1 MADYTTIDDP
11 SAHFQGTEYTG
22 SGADRSVTNA
32 GNSDLQPDLVWIK
45 THTASS
51 HMWQDSTRGVTKYL
65 RSNTSSADS
74 TASSVIQAFQT
85 DGFSLP
91 AGGGNNVNGEL
102 SMSWQWKANGGST
115 SSNTDGDI
123 TSTLQTN
130 STGGFTIGTYTG
142 NSTDNQTIAHGL
154 GATPGLI
161 IVKRLSGTANW
172 AVWHKCNT
180 YNHILR
186 LNMDTTESDSASGRV
201 GAYGSQGSSTIFTVF
216 QGSSAYGNTNENNET
231 YVFYAWKE
239 VQGYSKFG
247 SYKGNGDADGAFVYT
262 GFKPAMIMLKN
273 YGNAGYNWWILDNQR
288 SQNISNPMTHYF
300 FPNLNNGGENLTS
313 LPMDFY
319 SNGFKFRTNNTGING
334 NGHSYMY
341 YAWAENPFVTSTDT
355 NSIPTTAR

>member
-1 MADYTTIDDP
+1 MADYTSIDDP

-45 THTASS
+45 TDSASS
-51 HMWQDSTRGVTKYL
+51 QMWQDSSRGVTKYL
-65 RSNTSSADS
+65 RSNLSSAEA

-85 DGFSLP
+85 DGFSLS
-91 AGGGNNVNGEL
+91 AGGGNNVSGEV
-102 SMSWQWKANGGST
+102 SMSWQWKAGGGST
-115 SSNTDGDI
+115 STNDTGDI

-180 YNHILR
+180 FNHILR
-186 LNMDTTESDSASGRV
+186 LNMDATESDSASGRV
-201 GAYGSQGSSTIFTVF
+201 GAFGSQGSSTIFTVF
-216 QGSSAYGNTNENNET
+216 QGSSAYGNTNESGES

-239 VQGYSKFG
+239 VQGFSKFG
-247 SYKGNGDADGAFVYT
+247 KYKGNGNANGSFNYT
-262 GFKPAMIMLKN
+262 GFKPAVIILKN
-273 YGNAGYNWWILDNQR
+273 YANAGYNWWIADNQR
-288 SQNISNPMTHYF
+288 STFNEVDQFY
-300 FPNLNNGGENLTS
+300 FPNLNNEEFSGSGAGIDV
-313 LPMDFY
+313 DFL
-319 SNGFKFRTNNTGING
+319 SNGFKLRTDNTGING

-341 YAWAENPFVTSTDT
+341 MAWAENPFVTSTSA

>member
-51 HMWQDSTRGVTKYL
+51 HMWQDSTRGTTKYL
-65 RSNTSSADS
+65 RSNMSASDN
-74 TASSVIQAFQT
+74 TASSIIQAFQT

-91 AGGGNNVNGEL
+91 ASGGNNVNGEL

-142 NSTDNQTIAHGL
+142 NGTDNQTIGHGL
-154 GATPGLI
+154 GAKPGLI

-172 AVWHKCNT
+172 AVWSKANT

-186 LNMDTTESDSASGRV
+186 LNLDTTESDSASGRV

-247 SYKGNGDADGAFVYT
+247 SYKGNGDADGVFVYT

-273 YGNAGYNWWILDNQR
+273 YANAGYNWWILDNQR